1 MRSNAEAAK
10 PQEWEC
16 RQRMRLQTFRF
27 TSDNGA
33 IHLINLNRNEFDKVF
48 LKLNIHSRSNNQ
60 LGQRYVFDLIQRDE
74 HVTASWEERHLHTK
88 EPATLI
94 RPITINALTADN
106 GNVEL
111 QALMPKTGCGR
122 NGPTKLTGSLE
133 PATESQSSL
142 PGKTTRSRFLP

>member
-1 MRSNAEAAK
+1 MPTEDA
-10 PQEWEC
+10 P
-16 RQRMRLQTFRF
+16 QTFRF

-74 HVTASWEERHLHTK
+74 HDRIVGGTAFTYK
-88 EPATLI
+88 EPAVLI